1 MVVAVSQLKD
11 GRGISSLYMLFF
23 RDGILYFVAVSMVTL
38 FTLLV
43 WAISPQPVLL
53 LGRYF
58 SLALVNVAG
67 SRLVLNIKVYAAE
80 RDAYD
85 NLGLPL
91 SMPASE
97 DSLVSPKMKFWRN
110 RDKSQDQ
117 VESKSSDRDS
127 AFVSLGYE
135 DDEFW
140 M

>member
-1 MVVAVSQLKD
+1 MGDFSSTRSPSRPIVSPL
-11 GRGISSLYMLFF
+11 SAPASLPPAHLHPH
-23 RDGILYFVAVSMVTL
+23 S
-38 FTLLV
+38 
-43 WAISPQPVLL
+43 
-53 LGRYF
+53 F